1 MSGDVQRGMGREF
14 RPRAG
19 PHLKLLRDG
28 ADDWRVSTSFVVVAT
43 SRRDGAGARQQFSE
57 IELAHALRAIAAQ
70 QLRVVAA
77 RHGGDGR
84 GAARIAA
91 LEQAIADRIER
102 IVQERRAATMELRA
116 PIGTAP
122 TTPRD
127 ELAARRTQPRRT
139 TGGRALA

>member
-1 MSGDVQRGMGREF
+1 
-14 RPRAG
+14 
-19 PHLKLLRDG
+19 
-28 ADDWRVSTSFVVVAT
+28 VSTSFVVVAT
-43 SRRDGAGARQQFSE
+43 SCRDGARARQQFSE
-57 IELAHALRAIAAQ
+57 IELAHALRALAAQ

-77 RHGGDGR
+77 QHGGDGR